1 MRISLVAGARP
12 NFMKLAPLV
21 FALKKAGVSPR
32 IVHTGQHYDEKMSD
46 AFFDDLGIPTPDVN
60 LGVGSGSHVF
70 QIAEVMRQ
78 FETELARN
86 PADIVV
92 VMGDVN
98 STLAAALAAQKC
110 GTKVAHVEAG
120 LRSFDRTMPEE
131 INRILTDGLSDWL
144 FVSEP
149 SGETNLRREGIDPSR
164 IHFVGNVMIDTL
176 LAHSERARG
185 LGYHRELGLVQ
196 QKYQLVTLHRPSNV
210 DSPERLESILRG
222 LKQLSEELTTVFVVH
237 PRTRTRL
244 EQEGPRRLVADG
256 NFALIEPLGYL
267 AMLSLMQTARI
278 VLTDSGGMQEET
290 TALGIPCLT
299 LRENTERPVTVEIG
313 TNALVGWK
321 SDEIVSA
328 AQKILSGTSPRGRV
342 PDKWDGR
349 ASERIVDVLIGS
361 ADAHSTNGRDTR
373 NLATC

>member
-21 FALKKAGVSPR
+21 RALKSAGVTPR
-32 IVHTGQHYDEKMSD
+32 IVHSGQHYDEKMSD

-70 QIAEVMRQ
+70 QIAEVMRR
-78 FETELARN
+78 FEGELTQN

-98 STLAAALAAQKC
+98 STLAAAIASQKS
-110 GTKVAHVEAG
+110 GVAVAHVEAG

-131 INRILTDGLSDWL
+131 INRILTDAISEWL

-149 SGETNLRREGIDPSR
+149 SGETNLKREGIDPSR

-176 LAHSERARG
+176 LAHSGRARE
-185 LGYHRELGLVQ
+185 LAYHRNLGLEP

-210 DSPERLESILRG
+210 DQPERLESILQG
-222 LKQLSEELTTVFVVH
+222 LGQLSQQLATVFVVH
-237 PRTRTRL
+237 PRTRPRL
-244 EQEGPRRLVADG
+244 EDPQLKRLVSG
-256 NFALIEPLGYL
+256 KGFVLVEPLGYL

-290 TALGIPCLT
+290 TALGVPCLT
-299 LRENTERPVTVEIG
+299 LRENTERPVTVEVG
-313 TNALVGWK
+313 TNSLVGWK
-321 SDEIVSA
+321 SEEIVA
-328 AQKILSGTSPRGRV
+328 AARRVLSGEARPGRV
-342 PDKWDGR
+342 PDKWDGH
-349 ASERIVDVLIGS
+349 ASERIVKVLLS
-361 ADAHSTNGRDTR
+361 
-373 NLATC
+373 